1 MKVFPFIVNGEA
13 RFGGQEQSMDHAET
27 IWRPTRVKACGI

>member
-1 MKVFPFIVNGEA
+1 MKVLPFIVNGED

-27 IWRPTRVKACGI
+27 IWRPARVKACGI